1 MEECRHQTLSRYRI
15 LVLLIVLLG
24 ISGCQPGVEDPG
36 DEATMSIHV
45 TSTAFNEGENI
56 PKEYSCDGENLS
68 PPLAWSDV
76 PQGTQSLVLIVDDP
90 DAPSGTFVHWVVYDL
105 PADLASLPEGASGIG
120 REGVNGFRKSGFG
133 GPCPPRGST
142 HRYFFKLYALD
153 MVSGL
158 KAGATKAEVEKAMQ
172 GHILAQGQLVG
183 KYGR

>member
-1 MEECRHQTLSRYRI
+1 
-15 LVLLIVLLG
+15 
-24 ISGCQPGVEDPG
+24 
-36 DEATMSIHV
+36 MSIHV

-142 HRYFFKLYALD
+142 HRYFFKL
-153 MVSGL
+153 
-158 KAGATKAEVEKAMQ
+158 
-172 GHILAQGQLVG
+172 
-183 KYGR
+183 

>member
-1 MEECRHQTLSRYRI
+1 
-15 LVLLIVLLG
+15 
-24 ISGCQPGVEDPG
+24 
-36 DEATMSIHV
+36 
-45 TSTAFNEGENI
+45 
-56 PKEYSCDGENLS
+56 
-68 PPLAWSDV
+68 
-76 PQGTQSLVLIVDDP
+76 
-90 DAPSGTFVHWVVYDL
+90 YDL

>member
-1 MEECRHQTLSRYRI
+1 
-15 LVLLIVLLG
+15 
-24 ISGCQPGVEDPG
+24 
-36 DEATMSIHV
+36 MSIHV

-105 PADLASLPEGASGIG
+105 PAALASLPEGASGIG

-153 MVSGL
+153 MVLGL
-158 KAGATKAEVEKAMQ
+158 KAGASKAEVEKAMQ